1 MSAALP
7 PETSPQNTDSLA
19 ITLQIV
25 SIVLYTFI
33 AFLCIGLPIAVMP
46 GYVHNQ
52 LGFSAVVAGLVIGSQ
67 YLATLFSRP
76 VAGRICDTIGTKR
89 AIVYGLAGIAI
100 SGVLTVLAVLLEPL
114 AGISLSILVIARVI
128 LGGSQGLVGVGTI
141 SWCIG
146 QVGAEHTAR
155 SISWNGIASYGAIA
169 IGAPL
174 GVVMVNTLGFVSLG
188 LVLTVLAAG
197 ALLLIRNKPP
207 VPVVRGERMA
217 FWSVFGR
224 VAPYG
229 LGLTLSSIGYGTLT
243 TFITLYYVSRGWEGA
258 AWCLTVFGVC
268 FIVARLFFINAITRF
283 GGYRSAIVCMSVET
297 VGLVLL
303 WLSPNTTV
311 ALIGAGF
318 AGFGLSLVYPAI
330 GVEAIK
336 QVPNSSRGAGL
347 GAYAVFFDLALAIAG
362 PLMGAIALGMG
373 YDWIFFFAA
382 LLSILALGLTVL
394 LSRRPAVETRL

>member
-7 PETSPQNTDSLA
+7 PNAPIQNASSMA

-67 YLATLFSRP
+67 YLATLLSRP

-89 AIVYGLAGIAI
+89 AIVYGLSGIAL
-100 SGVLTVLAVLLEPL
+100 SGVLTVLAVLLEKL
-114 AGISLSILVIARVI
+114 AGISLIILVIARLI
-128 LGGSQGLVGVGTI
+128 LGGSQGLIGVGTI

-146 QVGAEHTAR
+146 QLGAEHTAR

-174 GVVMVNTLGFVSLG
+174 GVVMVDALGFVSLG

-197 ALLLIRNKPP
+197 ALLMIRNKPP

-258 AWCLTVFGVC
+258 AWCLTIFGIC

-283 GGYRSAIVCMSVET
+283 GGFRSAITCMSVET
-297 VGLVLL
+297 IGLVAL

-311 ALIGAGF
+311 ALIGAGL

-373 YDWIFFFAA
+373 YGWIFFFAA
-382 LLSILALGLTVL
+382 LLSTLALGLTLL
-394 LSRRPAVETRL
+394 LSRRPAVDTRM

>member
-1 MSAALP
+1 M
-7 PETSPQNTDSLA
+7 A

-67 YLATLFSRP
+67 YLATLLSRP

-89 AIVYGLAGIAI
+89 AIVYGLSGIAL
-100 SGVLTVLAVLLEPL
+100 SGVLTVLAVLLEKL
-114 AGISLSILVIARVI
+114 AGISLIILVIARLI
-128 LGGSQGLVGVGTI
+128 LGGSQGLIGVGTI

-146 QVGAEHTAR
+146 QLGAEHTAR

-174 GVVMVNTLGFVSLG
+174 GVVMVDALGFVSLG

-197 ALLLIRNKPP
+197 ALLMIRNKPP

-258 AWCLTVFGVC
+258 AWCLTIFGIC

-283 GGYRSAIVCMSVET
+283 GGFRSAITCMSVET
-297 VGLVLL
+297 IGLVAL

-311 ALIGAGF
+311 ALIGAGL
-318 AGFGLSLVYPAI
+318 AGFWLSLVYPAI

-373 YDWIFFFAA
+373 YGWIFFFAA
-382 LLSILALGLTVL
+382 LLSTLALGLTLL
-394 LSRRPAVETRL
+394 LSRRPAVDTRV

>member
-7 PETSPQNTDSLA
+7 PDTSAANVSSTT

-25 SIVLYTFI
+25 SIVFYTFV

-46 GYVHNQ
+46 GYVHDQ

-67 YLATLFSRP
+67 YLATLLSRP

-89 AIVYGLAGIAI
+89 AIVYGLSGIAL
-100 SGVLTVLAVLLEPL
+100 SGVLTVVAVLLQSF
-114 AGISLSILVIARVI
+114 AGTSLVILVIARLI
-128 LGGSQGLVGVGTI
+128 LGGSQGLIGVGTI

-174 GVVMVNTLGFVSLG
+174 GVLMVGALGFVSLG
-188 LVLTVLAAG
+188 LVLTALAAG
-197 ALLLIRNKPP
+197 ALLLIRNKPA

-243 TFITLYYVSRGWEGA
+243 TFITLYYVNRGWEGA

-283 GGYRSAIVCMSVET
+283 GGFRSAITCMSVET

-303 WLSPNTTV
+303 WLAPGTTV
-311 ALIGAGF
+311 ALVGAGLT
-318 AGFGLSLVYPAI
+318 GFGLSLVYPAI

-373 YDWIFFFAA
+373 YGWIFFFAA
-382 LLSILALGLTVL
+382 LLSILALALTVL
-394 LSRRPAVETRL
+394 LSRRPAVDTRV

>member
-7 PETSPQNTDSLA
+7 PNTPPHNASSMA

-25 SIVLYTFI
+25 SIVFYTFV

-67 YLATLFSRP
+67 YLATLLSRP

-89 AIVYGLAGIAI
+89 AIVYGLTGIAL
-100 SGVLTVLAVLLEPL
+100 SGVLTVVAILLESF
-114 AGISLSILVIARVI
+114 ASASLVILVIARLI
-128 LGGSQGLVGVGTI
+128 LGGSQGLIGVGTI

-174 GVVMVNTLGFVSLG
+174 GVVMVDALGFVSLG
-188 LVLTVLAAG
+188 LVLTALSVG

-229 LGLTLSSIGYGTLT
+229 LSLTLSSIGYGTLT
-243 TFITLYYVSRGWEGA
+243 TFITLYYVNRGWEGA
-258 AWCLTVFGVC
+258 AWCLTVFGIC

-283 GGYRSAIVCMSVET
+283 GGFRSAITCMSVET
-297 VGLVLL
+297 IGLTLL
-303 WLSPNTTV
+303 WLSPTTTV
-311 ALIGAGF
+311 ALIGAGLT
-318 AGFGLSLVYPAI
+318 GFGLSLVYPAI

-347 GAYAVFFDLALAIAG
+347 GAYAVFFDLALAISG

-373 YDWIFFFAA
+373 YGWIFFFAA
-382 LLSILALGLTVL
+382 LLSILALGLTL
-394 LSRRPAVETRL
+394 LLARRPAVDTRL